1 MPKPRAWR
9 EMDWLAPV
17 DPDAE
22 GTVRSALGPML
33 LIISPTM
40 LALALVVSLIVDD
53 EELVRRTARRM
64 LESKG
69 YRIVEASSGSRAVEL
84 LGSEDS
90 IALALIDL
98 TMPEMDGEETLS
110 ALRVHAPDLPAVFMS
125 GHSNEAIGRRVA
137 GKRRTSHSKKPFRMP
152 ALSQAVAE
160 LLFESGASA

>member
-22 GTVRSALGPML
+22 GTVRSAL
-33 LIISPTM
+33 
-40 LALALVVSLIVDD
+40 
-53 EELVRRTARRM
+53 
-64 LESKG
+64 
-69 YRIVEASSGSRAVEL
+69 
-84 LGSEDS
+84 
-90 IALALIDL
+90 ALIDL
-98 TMPEMDGEETLS
+98 TMPEMDGEQTLS

-137 GKRRTSHSKKPFRMP
+137 GKRRTSHIKKPFRMP